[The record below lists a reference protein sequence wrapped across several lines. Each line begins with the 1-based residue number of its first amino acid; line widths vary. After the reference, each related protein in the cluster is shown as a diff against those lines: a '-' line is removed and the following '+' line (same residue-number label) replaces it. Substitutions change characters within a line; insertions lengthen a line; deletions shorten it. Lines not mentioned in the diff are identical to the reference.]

1 MIWSET
7 KIHAKITSLF
17 SLFRQQFTQHHGSKL
32 DQSQLRNVVSG
43 LFVKLFF
50 QTSRCFLLFRS
61 LIHKEI
67 TLLVC
72 LDPVDCI
79 GVNIF
84 EVSWCLA
91 YILVLLCSAFQ
102 NGCSSLVFYVIQFQI
117 GYIRISLHW
126 LGYFS
131 QHFEDHFIALQY
143 CMVAPLRP
151 PTLATV
157 FELFGIQNMLWV
169 VVDDAMCNN
178 SVCTTWGSIVT
189 VNQHYE
195 S

>member
-1 MIWSET
+1 MIWRET

-50 QTSRCFLLFRS
+50 QKSRFFLLFRS
-61 LIHKEI
+61 LIHEEI

-84 EVSWCLA
+84 KVSWCLA

-102 NGCSSLVFYVIQFQI
+102 NGCSSLVFYVIQFQM
-117 GYIRISLHW
+117 GYTRISLHW

-131 QHFEDHFIALQY
+131 QNCKDQFIALQY
-143 CMVAPLRP
+143 CMVATPSPLSQP
-151 PTLATV
+151 FLSYLAFKT
-157 FELFGIQNMLWV
+157 
-169 VVDDAMCNN
+169 C
-178 SVCTTWGSIVT
+178 
-189 VNQHYE
+189 YE
-195 S
+195 WW